1 STVMELSEI
10 LVTLPMTCFSFPC
23 ARAKTESAKYQV
35 TTAMARFILLLS
47 NCDALV
53 VWVADCLVDLRS
65 RTVPLLAPPVA
76 LQALWDSAVPSRVLP
91 PAQAGEG
98 AGWSERASNCL
109 RRSPRLDPRQA
120 FRRVECRFGSC
131 SRVLRQSCSGYWA
144 AAYPAP

>member
-1 STVMELSEI
+1 
-10 LVTLPMTCFSFPC
+10 
-23 ARAKTESAKYQV
+23 SAKYQV

-65 RTVPLLAPPVA
+65 RTVPLLALPVA

-91 PAQAGEG
+91 PAQ
-98 AGWSERASNCL
+98 RASNCL
-109 RRSPRLDPRQA
+109 CRSPRLDPRQA

-131 SRVLRQSCSGYWA
+131 SRVLRQSCSEAWA
-144 AAYPAP
+144 TASTAPYDRGSDLWLTSRPT